1 MSRRDA
7 HVGRPGSIRAAARA
21 FAALAAALSMAG
33 PPAAAQTRT
42 GGTDEDFR
50 SQARVRAG
58 GLYLTPSLRLDRLG
72 LETNVFNSTEP
83 QADFVAAVSP
93 RLDTWLPFGRRAV
106 LATTFV
112 GGMEY
117 YKTFSGERSFNPNV
131 VSRLEVPLRRVTV
144 FVGGDHLRTRQ
155 RPYYEIDVRARRIV
169 DTVNGGV
176 ELDLAPRLAVGLEAA
191 RTRHRFDADAVFDG
205 TGLAE
210 TLNREVAS
218 GAVTARWRR
227 TALSTFVFSTEIRNV
242 RFARSPDRNSDNLVF
257 TVGGEF
263 HPRALISGSG
273 VIGVRR
279 FEGRGPAVTDATAV
293 VAQAD
298 LSYRL
303 PANTTV
309 TFEAERDILYSFRRD
324 DAFYVINRYGVAVTH
339 RLGMSFDVTGR
350 FVADAYDYQGAT
362 GRIEG
367 ARSVEGT
374 LGYYL
379 DRGTRVGF
387 RVRRITRDSA
397 STRWRYEGL
406 EAGVVFDYG
415 L

>member
-7 HVGRPGSIRAAARA
+7 RAGRSGSIRAAARA
-21 FAALAAALSMAG
+21 FAALSAALSMVG
-33 PPAAAQTRT
+33 PPAAAQTRS

-58 GLYLTPSLRLDRLG
+58 GLYLTPSVRLDRLG
-72 LETNVFNSTEP
+72 VETNVFNSTEP

-93 RLDTWLPFGRRAV
+93 SLETWLPFRRRAV

-117 YKTFSGERSFNPNV
+117 YRTFAGERSFNPNV
-131 VSRLEVPLRRVTV
+131 VSRLDVPLRRVTV

-155 RPYYEIDVRARRIV
+155 RPYYEIDVRASRV
-169 DTVNGGV
+169 VSTMNGGV

-191 RTRHRFDADAVFDG
+191 RTHHRFDADAVFDG

-218 GAVTARWRR
+218 GSVTARWQR

-242 RFARSPDRNSDNLVF
+242 RFARSPDRNSDNLVV

-273 VIGVRR
+273 AIGVRR
-279 FEGRGPAVTDATAV
+279 FAGRGPAVTDATAV

-339 RLGMSFDVTGR
+339 RLGASFDVTGR
-350 FVADAYDYQGAT
+350 LVADAYDYQGAT

-367 ARSVEGT
+367 TRSVEGT

-379 DRGTRVGF
+379 NRGTRVGF

-397 STRWRYEGL
+397 SARWRYEGL